1 MILFLELNN
10 VKNDFSTFDV
20 TSNSVK
26 CQLMMK
32 LCCNSREVCVRPMAL
47 KAGDFPFCVDG
58 GTHKD
63 EGFGGLLNCQQH
75 HTVEGGIRKKVE
87 RSYVWGKKTL
97 KCGKHRKKLQ
107 TQMSFLITL
116 VYAAATAQ
124 QNSLLCLF

>member
-32 LCCNSREVCVRPMAL
+32 LCCNSREVCVCPMAL

-63 EGFGGLLNCQQH
+63 
-75 HTVEGGIRKKVE
+75 R
-87 RSYVWGKKTL
+87 RRVWGAAQLSATSHRRRRHSKKS
-97 KCGKHRKKLQ
+97 R
-107 TQMSFLITL
+107 
-116 VYAAATAQ
+116 A
-124 QNSLLCLF
+124 LLCLGEKNPKMW